1 MAPSAFLAHHRNT
14 VIIHQDHCV
23 AAAGLG
29 RANAAQCS
37 GRAAIGSPRN
47 HSAMARSNVLGPD
60 VIANRALA
68 VHTTGFHR
76 PEDYTFDEAR
86 LAGGSIRMCGNN
98 TGRKQAHYYGETMC
112 LTDGAVADAT
122 TNSAVPQGQVLI
134 VGSPE
139 YNMRTTS
146 STSRAAG
153 TGSSTRTGRPRS
165 SGRTTTIR
173 GRAWTTGHHGPDQRR
188 VSADCLAQRPE
199 LGVNRRLLRRQ
210 RQALLRQRAA
220 QQVGA
225 RHPAGHHRLAL
236 TPPRK

>member
-1 MAPSAFLAHHRNT
+1 
-14 VIIHQDHCV
+14 
-23 AAAGLG
+23 
-29 RANAAQCS
+29 
-37 GRAAIGSPRN
+37 
-47 HSAMARSNVLGPD
+47 
-60 VIANRALA
+60 
-68 VHTTGFHR
+68 
-76 PEDYTFDEAR
+76 
-86 LAGGSIRMCGNN
+86 MCGNN

-173 GRAWTTGHHGPDQRR
+173 GRAWTTGPTTALISDG
-188 VSADCLAQRPE
+188 CLRIASLNDLSSE
-199 LGVNRRLLRRQ
+199 
-210 RQALLRQRAA
+210 
-220 QQVGA
+220 
-225 RHPAGHHRLAL
+225 
-236 TPPRK
+236 